1 MDLVIFGYNNNGTNI
16 KWHWLDQDK
25 QYWKTWKPKVEDV
38 IVIGLTNKKEKG
50 RIQQE
55 IWEDVMKHDYP
66 KKEKPIGI
74 FKLRNK

>member
-55 IWEDVMKHDYP
+55 IWEDAMKHDYP